1 MKSETRKTNILTK
14 KHTVGPDSQNC
25 SREVSPHTGRPECGK
40 KPALPQRNY
49 GASERQRKTTEEET
63 AARTHALTHAHA
75 HKHQPP
81 AHPRAHDTRH
91 RQERRCYPSP
101 PHKARAADANR
112 RRRPQGRTKGA
123 HAPTTRALTRARHT
137 AQAGAPV
144 LPLAASQGEGG
155 RRQPPPPSTGPRQER
170 GARAC
175 PRQPPRS
182 TPHPHSTHPPTTHLR
197 RENGVRGVGGG
208 RSGGK

>member
-1 MKSETRKTNILTK
+1 MLMKSETKKTNILTK

-25 SREVSPHTGRPECGK
+25 SREVSPVDLSAK
-40 KPALPQRNY
+40 KNSSASENY
-49 GASERQRKTTEEET
+49 GASERQRKTTEEAT

-81 AHPRAHDTRH
+81 AHSRAHDTRH

-123 HAPTTRALTRARHT
+123 PPTTRAPTRTRHT
-137 AQAGAPV
+137 A
-144 LPLAASQGEGG
+144 
-155 RRQPPPPSTGPRQER
+155 
-170 GARAC
+170 
-175 PRQPPRS
+175 
-182 TPHPHSTHPPTTHLR
+182 
-197 RENGVRGVGGG
+197 
-208 RSGGK
+208 